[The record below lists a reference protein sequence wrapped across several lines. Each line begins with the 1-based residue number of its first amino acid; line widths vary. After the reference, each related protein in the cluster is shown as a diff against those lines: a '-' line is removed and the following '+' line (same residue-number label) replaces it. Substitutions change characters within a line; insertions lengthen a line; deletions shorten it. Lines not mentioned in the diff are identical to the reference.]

1 LERNPKQPLDI
12 VNLILLLLFNIIVI
26 LNINIFLKTYK
37 RIMINFEEGIDKINK
52 KVNIIKLKDYKLSIF
67 FYLDHFFLYV
77 NLQLVMMFF
86 ILF

>member
-1 LERNPKQPLDI
+1 
-12 VNLILLLLFNIIVI
+12 
-26 LNINIFLKTYK
+26 
-37 RIMINFEEGIDKINK
+37 MINFEEGIDKINK

-77 NLQLVMMFF
+77 NLQLVLMFF